1 MTLIGMGAWAQ
12 PQQRLPVC
20 LRQPEAHLL
29 SRSHARARGLDIR
42 PSRNDQRGPRE
53 RGEENVGIVLLS
65 KLARVLGAH
74 LTELVV
80 EPAPGDKPPQR
91 LKAGRRPTKSTS
103 RCRTA

>member
-1 MTLIGMGAWAQ
+1 MDAR
-12 PQQRLPVC
+12 RLVGWN
-20 LRQPEAHLL
+20 LRRLRVAKELTIEELAHQAGVGESYL
-29 SRSHARARGLDIR
+29 SRL
-42 PSRNDQRGPRE
+42 E